1 MLKTLNPIF
10 FREIYALPR
19 RKYFY
24 LKRMAMVTLPLVFVL
39 GEFFDSGSNISGLS
53 IFRFYAPFSLI
64 TLVFFSILVTL
75 PLISKEKDDNTL
87 ILLLLTKMSPRKIVW
102 GKFAGSFFFVC
113 MVYAAFLP
121 LGILAIGMGGISAP
135 QIGAIFILTLSSIAL
150 SIAFTIPVAIFFSSR
165 ISFLMVGI
173 GLFFYDEV
181 MRSLELSFSPLEAIS
196 VCLTKGTVNSCYSS
210 TLFQLTLMFFLLI
223 FSSYLL
229 STKGLSKKKFSW
241 RKIFRREK
249 NPSQISS
256 SSKPFSPITKN
267 PIYWRDYHQ
276 VYGFHK
282 LKWTLCSFLLIP
294 IFSGD
299 LEFLAGAWGTL
310 ISLAMFIILYQC
322 LNAFLRERQNKVW
335 ELLLLTGLSE
345 KEIYWGKVKA
355 IFYSNLPFFIAT
367 LASCLV
373 VLSEESDFLIPLLIG
388 LVFLLVQ
395 LFILYSIATFL
406 SLSKDSLVKA
416 FCWFLFY
423 GFIIYSINIAVFVSS
438 FSVGDAAFIA
448 PIILYIFWIWLYIY
462 LTQRKIRNY
471 FNTKK

>member
-1 MLKTLNPIF
+1 
-10 FREIYALPR
+10 
-19 RKYFY
+19 
-24 LKRMAMVTLPLVFVL
+24 MVTLPLAFVL
-39 GEFFDSGSNISGLS
+39 GEFFDSGPNLNGLS

-87 ILLLLTKMSPRKIVW
+87 LLLLLTKMSPSKIVW
-102 GKFAGSFFFVC
+102 GKFAGSLFFVC

-121 LGILAIGMGGISAP
+121 LGILTIGMGGISAP
-135 QIGAIFILTLSSIAL
+135 QIGAIFILTLSTIAL

-165 ISFLMVGI
+165 TAFLMVGV

-181 MRSLELSFSPLEAIS
+181 MRSLELDFSPLGAIND
-196 VCLTKGTVNSCYSS
+196 CLYQGKVDACYSS
-210 TLFQLTLMFFLLI
+210 TLFQLTVMFFLLI

-229 STKGLSKKKFSW
+229 STKGLSKNKFSW

-249 NPSQISS
+249 SPSQKPS

-282 LKWTLCSFLLIP
+282 LKWALCSFLLIP
-294 IFSGD
+294 ILSGD
-299 LEFLAGAWGTL
+299 IDLLAGVWGTL
-310 ISLAMFIILYQC
+310 IFLAMFIILYQC

-335 ELLLLTGLSE
+335 ELILLTGLSE

-355 IFYSNLPFFIAT
+355 IFYSNLPFFVAT
-367 LASCLV
+367 LASCV
-373 VLSEESDFLIPLLIG
+373 AALSNDSDFLIPILII
-388 LVFLLVQ
+388 LATLLVQ
-395 LFILYSIATFL
+395 LFILYSIAIFL
-406 SLSKDSLVKA
+406 SLSRDSLVKA

-423 GFIIYSINIAVFVSS
+423 GLIIYSINITALAFA
-438 FSVGDAAFIA
+438 FSLGEAAFIG
-448 PIILYIFWIWLYIY
+448 PIILYIFWIWLYVY
-462 LTQRKIRNY
+462 LAQRKIRNY
-471 FNTKK
+471 FNAKKWRM